1 MDLEQ
6 KTAHGIRAAEV
17 LQSAVYIEAYE
28 LIKTELTTQWQQ
40 SPARDA
46 EGREKLWLMLTML
59 AKVQATMERAIET
72 GKLAQHQL
80 GHQRTQQEKRA
91 EYLGL

>member
-17 LQSAVYIEAYE
+17 LQSAVYIEAFE

-40 SPARDA
+40 SPVWDAEGKVTDA
-46 EGREKLWLMLTML
+46 EGREKLWLMLAML
-59 AKVQATMERAIET
+59 KQ
-72 GKLAQHQL
+72 
-80 GHQRTQQEKRA
+80 
-91 EYLGL
+91 